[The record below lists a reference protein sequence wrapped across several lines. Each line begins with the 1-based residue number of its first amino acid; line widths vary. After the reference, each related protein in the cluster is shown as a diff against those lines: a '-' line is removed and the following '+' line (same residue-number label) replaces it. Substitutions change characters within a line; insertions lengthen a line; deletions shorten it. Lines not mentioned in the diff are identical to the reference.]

1 MLNNYRPIS
10 ILPVISKIFEKVLY
24 EQLYDYFVSILGPL
38 LFLIYI
44 NDLPRSFEYSSPRM
58 FADDTTLT
66 VSGKS
71 IQEVEGAI
79 NHDLASIKCWLFSNK
94 LSLNLVKTE
103 YLLIGSRYNINNLLT
118 APNVYVGDTPINRVR
133 VTKALG
139 AHIDEFRLELQRSE
153 SSSPA

>member
-1 MLNNYRPIS
+1 
-10 ILPVISKIFEKVLY
+10 
-24 EQLYDYFVSILGPL
+24 
-38 LFLIYI
+38 
-44 NDLPRSFEYSSPRM
+44 M

-79 NHDLASIKCWLFSNK
+79 NHDLANIKRWLFSNK

-133 VTKALG
+133 VTRHWESILMSFVWNYSDLKAQVL
-139 AHIDEFRLELQRSE
+139 H
-153 SSSPA
+153 

>member
-103 YLLIGSRYNINNLLT
+103 YLLIGSQYNINNLLT